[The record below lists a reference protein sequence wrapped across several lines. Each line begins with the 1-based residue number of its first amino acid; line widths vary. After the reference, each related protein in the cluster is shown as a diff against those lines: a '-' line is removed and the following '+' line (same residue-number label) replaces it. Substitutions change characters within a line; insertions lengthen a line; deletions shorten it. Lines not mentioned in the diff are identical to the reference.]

1 MKANDRDLLVL
12 LKDEFMSP
20 SAIEHEVEQL
30 NAILLDTEN
39 PLQLC
44 QAHELVHRNHITQ
57 KTKKILEALRY
68 PELKPFWF
76 LIGKN

>member
-1 MKANDRDLLVL
+1 MEKAAIVAVPLTKNSWLLKISAMKANDRDLLVL

-39 PLQLC
+39 PAQLC
-44 QAHELVHRNHITQ
+44 QAHELV
-57 KTKKILEALRY
+57 LWDA
-68 PELKPFWF
+68 
-76 LIGKN
+76 